1 MISWLS
7 LIGGLVL
14 LYLGAQTL
22 IKGGTGLALRL
33 GLTPLV
39 IGLTVI
45 AYGTSSPEMVV
56 SLQASLSGNGAIAIG
71 NVVGSNICNIALI
84 LGLCSLVTP
93 VTASSQIIRREI
105 PIMIA
110 VSILLCGFLLDSTL
124 ARWEGALLFLGVII
138 YTVTTVR
145 AARKQTEVDRV
156 AASKLAA
163 ELNNTTALPND
174 GETQLK
180 KLSLAASVGFTLLGL
195 GVLVAGSHLFVEGA
209 VALAQGWGINQ
220 TVIGL
225 TIVAVGTSMPELA
238 TSLMAAIRKESDVA
252 IGNIVGSNIFNV
264 IGILGLCAFIKP
276 MSAPG
281 ISLID
286 LGIMLAIAVAL
297 LPLCKSGGRISRM
310 EGAMLLLVYAGYTS
324 WLISNSAA

>member
-1 MISWLS
+1 MNSWLY

-14 LYLGAQTL
+14 LYIGAQTL

-56 SLQASLSGNGAIAIG
+56 SLQAALSGNGAISIG

-84 LGLCSLVTP
+84 LGVCALVTP

-110 VSILLCGFLLDSTL
+110 ATVVLCVFLLDDTL
-124 ARWEGALLFLGVII
+124 ARWEGAILFLGVIV

-145 AARKQTEVDRV
+145 AARKETAANLV
-156 AASKLAA
+156 AASEFKSEMAEGGKSGPKKASLGAA
-163 ELNNTTALPND
+163 I
-174 GETQLK
+174 
-180 KLSLAASVGFTLLGL
+180 GFTLLGL
-195 GVLVAGSHLFVEGA
+195 GVLVAGSHFFVGGA
-209 VALAQGWGINQ
+209 VALAEGWGISQ

-225 TIVAVGTSMPELA
+225 TIVAVGTSMPEFA
-238 TSLMAAIRKESDVA
+238 TSLLAAIRKHSDVA
-252 IGNIVGSNIFNV
+252 IGNIVGSNIFNIV
-264 IGILGLCAFIKP
+264 GILGLCALIKP
-276 MSAPG
+276 ISAPG
-281 ISLID
+281 ISLLD
-286 LGIMLAIAVAL
+286 LGLMLAIAVAL
-297 LPLCKSGGRISRM
+297 LPLCKTGGRISRV
-310 EGAMLLLVYAGYTS
+310 EGAALLAVYVGYTW
-324 WLISNSAA
+324 WLISANAA